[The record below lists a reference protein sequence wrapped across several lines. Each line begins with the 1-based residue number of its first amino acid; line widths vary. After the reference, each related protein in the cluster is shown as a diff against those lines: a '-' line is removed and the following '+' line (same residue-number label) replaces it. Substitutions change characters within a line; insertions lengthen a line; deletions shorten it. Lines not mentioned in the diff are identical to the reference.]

1 MNWVDRVWLGTGQ
14 EASRAKSAECGRA
27 GHQIHKRAVLREM
40 GLLAI
45 KSAQRE

>member
-14 EASRAKSAECGRA
+14 EASRAKEWQA
-27 GHQIHKRAVLREM
+27 GHQIHKGALLREL